1 MLEAEIEADS
11 SKASLWLGSR
21 FQIHSEEVH
30 AVKELAVLSIPWFS
44 HALNAFRIPYSFVRI
59 IVRN

>member
-21 FQIHSEEVH
+21 FQIHNEEDT
-30 AVKELAVLSIPWFS
+30 L
-44 HALNAFRIPYSFVRI
+44 
-59 IVRN
+59 